1 MCVFCVADIPAL
13 VPWQPADDGDHPDRD
28 ELSPW
33 HRRRT
38 GRRSIH
44 HHHPSPPKMPMVFEV
59 FKKCTEVLSPAIY
72 HDLNPSKLGETS
84 FANGFDV
91 LPRSLTSMKTQ
102 HMHFTNRKI
111 RNSVQKLSGD
121 ADAVRI
127 FKKQDNTIRR
137 TFLLKYSSCMGWSRG
152 VRTATRL

>member
-1 MCVFCVADIPAL
+1 MYVFCVADIPAL

-59 FKKCTEVLSPAIY
+59 LEKCTKVLTPAIY

-111 RNSVQKLSGD
+111 RNSVQSTTKGYDQEHDWNGNRLSPLKKSHEKR
-121 ADAVRI
+121 RI
-127 FKKQDNTIRR
+127 ILQKMP
-137 TFLLKYSSCMGWSRG
+137 LKNYAG
-152 VRTATRL
+152 